1 MALFESFTANLE
13 QQEWRYAK
21 VILAV
26 SGGSDSMCMAQLFA
40 NAKHYFTK
48 SPYGLAGFD
57 FVIAHC
63 NFQLRGADS
72 EQDAALVKEWATV
85 NEVPYYQNTFD
96 TAGIVAAE
104 GNVQLVARRLRYE
117 WFEAL
122 RKELNFDYIAT
133 AHHQQDSV
141 ETLLMNF
148 FKGTGI
154 EGLHGILPE
163 KGRIIRPLL
172 TFNKT
177 ALAAYANQE
186 NISWR
191 EDVSNQKTD
200 YLRNKVRLELLP
212 AIESIFPNAVNAIYQ
227 NSLRFGEI
235 EQLYKQSIQGYRKKL
250 VEQRGKDLY
259 IPLRKLVH
267 CQPLATIVYELLKP
281 FGLGPNQLHD
291 ALQLIDSDSGRYI
304 NFEQYRLLKD
314 RNFFII
320 TPIEAGYSENIL
332 IEDQSAH
339 IEREQFTLKSKWVDE
354 MPKPAQIAASEAYI
368 DAKSLSFPLLLRPWR
383 MGDYLY
389 PIGMGMKK
397 KKVKKLLIDLKIP
410 QHEKEQVWVVESN
423 KKIVWVCGIRSD
435 ERFKVGPATKDILH
449 LHFQKNNP

>member
-1 MALFESFTANLE
+1 MTLFHSFTANLE

-21 VILAV
+21 IVLAV
-26 SGGSDSMCMAQLFA
+26 SGGIDSMCLAKLFA
-40 NAKHYFTK
+40 TAKQYFTK

-72 EQDAALVKEWATV
+72 EQDAALVKEWAAA
-85 NEVPYYQNTFD
+85 NEIPYYQNTFD
-96 TAGIVAAE
+96 TAGIVAEA

-172 TFNKT
+172 SFHKT
-177 ALAAYANQE
+177 ELAAYAAGE

-212 AIESIFPNAVNAIYQ
+212 AIESIFPNAVNSLYQ

-304 NFEQYRLLKD
+304 NLEQYRLLKD

-320 TPIEAGYSENIL
+320 TTIEAGYSENIL
-332 IEDQSAH
+332 IEDQVIH
-339 IEREQFTLKSKWVDE
+339 IEREQFTLKSKRVDE

-368 DAKSLSFPLLLRPWR
+368 DVKALSFPLLLRPWR

-410 QHEKEQVWVVESN
+410 QHEKEQVWVLESN
-423 KKIVWVCGIRSD
+423 KKIVWVCGLRSD

-449 LHFQKNNP
+449 LHFQKNNT

>member
-1 MALFESFTANLE
+1 MTLFQSFTANLE

-26 SGGSDSMCMAQLFA
+26 SGGSDSMCMAQLFTA
-40 NAKHYFTK
+40 AKQYFAK

-63 NFQLRGADS
+63 NFQLRGQDS
-72 EQDAALVKEWATV
+72 EKDAGLVKEWAAL
-85 NEVPYYQNTFD
+85 NKIPYYQNTFD
-96 TAGIVAAE
+96 TAAIVAKE

-122 RKELNFDYIAT
+122 RKELGFDYIAT

-172 TFNKT
+172 PFNKAELT
-177 ALAAYANQE
+177 AYAEQE
-186 NISWR
+186 NIGWR

-212 AIESIFPNAVNAIYQ
+212 AIESIFPNALNSIYQ

-259 IPLRKLVH
+259 LPLRKLVH

-281 FGLGPNQLHD
+281 FGLGPNQLQD
-291 ALQLIDSDSGRYI
+291 VLQLIDSDSGRYI

-320 TPIEAGYSENIL
+320 TPMEAAHSENIL
-332 IEDQSAH
+332 IEDQVVH
-339 IEREQFTLKSKWVDE
+339 IERDPFTFKSKRVHE

-368 DAKSLSFPLLLRPWR
+368 DARSLSFPLLLRPWR
-383 MGDYLY
+383 VGDYLY

-410 QHEKEQVWVVESN
+410 QHEKEQVWVLESN

-449 LHFQKNNP
+449 LHFQKSNT

>member
-1 MALFESFTANLE
+1 MTLFHSFAANLE
-13 QQEWRYAK
+13 HQEWRYAK

-26 SGGSDSMCMAQLFA
+26 SGGVDSMCMAQLFA
-40 NAKHYFTK
+40 AAKQYFAK

-63 NFQLRGADS
+63 NFQLRGQDS
-72 EQDAALVKEWATV
+72 TEDAGLVKGWAAL
-85 NEVPYYQNTFD
+85 NNVPYYQNTFD

-122 RKELNFDYIAT
+122 RKELSFDYIAT

-141 ETLLMNF
+141 ETMLMNF

-177 ALAAYANQE
+177 DLTAYAEQE
-186 NISWR
+186 NIGWR

-212 AIESIFPNAVNAIYQ
+212 AIETVFPNAVHAIYQ

-235 EQLYKQSIQGYRKKL
+235 EQLYKQSIQRYRKKL

-281 FGLGPNQLHD
+281 FGLGPNQLQD
-291 ALQLIDSDSGRYI
+291 ALQLINSDSGRYI

-320 TPIEAGYSENIL
+320 TPMAADHSENIL
-332 IEDQSAH
+332 IEAPGAA
-339 IEREQFTLKSKWVDE
+339 IEREQFTLRSKRVND
-354 MPKPAQIAASEAYI
+354 MPKPAQIGASEAYI
-368 DAKSLSFPLLLRPWR
+368 DAASLSFPLLLRPWR

-397 KKVKKLLIDLKIP
+397 KKIKKLLIDLKIP
-410 QHEKEQVWVVESN
+410 QHEKEQVWVIESN

-435 ERFKVGPATKDILH
+435 ERFKVSPATKDILH
-449 LHFQKNNP
+449 LHFQKSNP

>member
-1 MALFESFTANLE
+1 LTLFPSFAANLE

-21 VILAV
+21 IILAV
-26 SGGSDSMCMAQLFA
+26 SGGIDSMCMALLFA
-40 NAKHYFTK
+40 QAKQYFTK

-63 NFQLRGADS
+63 NFQLRGEDS
-72 EQDAALVKEWATV
+72 EQDAALVKDWAALKGI
-85 NEVPYYQNTFD
+85 PYYQNTFD
-96 TAGIVAAE
+96 TPEIIKEE
-104 GNVQLVARRLRYE
+104 GNVQIVARRLRYE

-172 TFNKT
+172 SFNKT
-177 ALAAYANQE
+177 DIAAYAAQE
-186 NISWR
+186 KLVWR

-212 AIESIFPNAVNAIYQ
+212 GIEKVFPNAVTSIYQ

-235 EQLYKQSIQGYRKKL
+235 EELYKQSIQGYRKKL

-259 IPLRKLVH
+259 IPLRKLVQ
-267 CQPLATIVYELLKP
+267 CRPLSTIVYELLKP
-281 FGLGPNQLHD
+281 FGLGPAQLHD

-320 TPIEAGYSENIL
+320 TPLETKNSDNIL
-332 IEDQSAH
+332 VEEPTVH
-339 IEREQFTLKSKWVDE
+339 FENEQFSFRSKPVKD
-354 MPKPAQIAASEAYI
+354 MPKPAQIAAAEAYI
-368 DAKSLSFPLLLRPWR
+368 DVKHLKFPLLLRPWR
-383 MGDYLY
+383 IGDYLY

-410 QHEKEQVWVVESN
+410 QHEKDAVWVLESN

-435 ERFKVGPATKDILH
+435 ERFKVKPETKDILH
-449 LHFQKNNP
+449 LHFQKNNT

>member
-1 MALFESFTANLE
+1 LTLFHSFTANLE
-13 QQEWRYAK
+13 QQGWRYAK
-21 VILAV
+21 VVLAV
-26 SGGSDSMCMAQLFA
+26 SGGSDSMCMAKLFA
-40 NAKHYFTK
+40 AAKQYFTK

-96 TAGIVAAE
+96 TAGIVAE
-104 GNVQLVARRLRYE
+104 ESNVQLVARRLRYE

-163 KGRIIRPLL
+163 KGHIIRPLL

-177 ALAAYANQE
+177 ELTAYAILE

-212 AIESIFPNAVNAIYQ
+212 VIENIFPNAVNAIYQ

-235 EQLYKQSIQGYRKKL
+235 GQLYQQSVQGYRKKL

-267 CQPLATIVYELLKP
+267 CRPLATIVYELLKP
-281 FGLGPNQLHD
+281 FGLGPSQLPD

-304 NFEQYRLLKD
+304 NFDQYRLLKD

-332 IEDQSAH
+332 IEEQVTH
-339 IEREQFTLKSKWVDE
+339 IERQQFTLKSKLVDA

-410 QHEKEQVWVVESN
+410 QHEKEQVWVLESN

-449 LHFQKNNP
+449 LHFQKNNT

>member
-1 MALFESFTANLE
+1 MTLFPSFAANLE

-21 VILAV
+21 IILAV
-26 SGGSDSMCMAQLFA
+26 SGGIDSMCMALLFA
-40 NAKHYFTK
+40 QAKQYFTK

-63 NFQLRGADS
+63 NFQLRGEDS
-72 EQDAALVKEWATV
+72 EQDAALVKEWAKLKGI
-85 NEVPYYQNTFD
+85 PYYQNTFD
-96 TAGIVAAE
+96 TPNIIKEE
-104 GNVQLVARRLRYE
+104 GNVQIVARRLRYE

-172 TFNKT
+172 SFNKT
-177 ALAAYANQE
+177 DIAAYATHE
-186 NISWR
+186 NLAWR

-212 AIESIFPNAVNAIYQ
+212 EIEKIFPNAVSSIYQ

-235 EQLYKQSIQGYRKKL
+235 EELYKQSIQGYRKKL

-259 IPLRKLVH
+259 IPLRKLVQ
-267 CQPLATIVYELLKP
+267 CRPLSTIVYELLKP
-281 FGLGPNQLHD
+281 FGLGPAQLPD

-320 TPIEAGYSENIL
+320 TPLETKNSDNIL
-332 IEDQSAH
+332 VEEDTGH
-339 IEREQFTLKSKWVDE
+339 IE
-354 MPKPAQIAASEAYI
+354 
-368 DAKSLSFPLLLRPWR
+368 
-383 MGDYLY
+383 
-389 PIGMGMKK
+389 
-397 KKVKKLLIDLKIP
+397 
-410 QHEKEQVWVVESN
+410 N
-423 KKIVWVCGIRSD
+423 
-435 ERFKVGPATKDILH
+435 
-449 LHFQKNNP
+449 

>member
-1 MALFESFTANLE
+1 MTLFHSFTANLE

-26 SGGSDSMCMAQLFA
+26 SGGIDSICMAQLFA
-40 NAKHYFTK
+40 AAKHYFSK
-48 SPYGLAGFD
+48 SPYGPAGFD

-63 NFQLRGADS
+63 NFQLRGQDS
-72 EQDAALVKEWATV
+72 EKDAGLVKEWASL
-85 NEVPYYQNTFD
+85 NDVPYYQNTFD
-96 TAGIVAAE
+96 TAGIVAEA
-104 GNVQLVARRLRYE
+104 GNVQIVARRLRYE
-117 WFEAL
+117 WFETL

-141 ETLLMNF
+141 ETMLMNF

-177 ALAAYANQE
+177 ELLAYAEQE

-191 EDVSNQKTD
+191 EDISNQKTD
-200 YLRNKVRLELLP
+200 YLRNKVRLDLLP
-212 AIESIFPNAVNAIYQ
+212 AIENIFPNAVHLIYQ

-259 IPLRKLVH
+259 IPLRKLIH

-281 FGLGPNQLHD
+281 FGLGPNQLKD

-320 TPIEAGYSENIL
+320 TPIEADHSENIL
-332 IEDQSAH
+332 VEDQVAH
-339 IEREQFTLKSKWVDE
+339 IQKEQFSFKSKRVTE

-368 DAKSLSFPLLLRPWR
+368 DASSLTFPLLLRPWR

-410 QHEKEQVWVVESN
+410 QHEKEQVWVLESN

-435 ERFKVGPATKDILH
+435 ERFKVNPATKDILH
-449 LHFQKNNP
+449 LHFQKSNT

>member
-1 MALFESFTANLE
+1 MTLFQSFTANLE

-40 NAKHYFTK
+40 AAKQYFAK
-48 SPYGLAGFD
+48 SPYGPAGFD

-63 NFQLRGADS
+63 NFQLRGQDS
-72 EQDAALVKEWATV
+72 AEDAELVKKWATL

-96 TAGIVAAE
+96 TAGIVAEE

-122 RKELNFDYIAT
+122 RKELSFDYIAT
-133 AHHQQDSV
+133 AHHQLDSV

-154 EGLHGILPE
+154 EGLHGILPA

-177 ALAAYANQE
+177 ELAAYAGQE
-186 NISWR
+186 KIDWR
-191 EDVSNQKTD
+191 EDASNQKTD

-212 AIESIFPNAVNAIYQ
+212 AIENIFPNAVHSIYQ
-227 NSLRFGEI
+227 NSLRFGEV
-235 EQLYKQSIQGYRKKL
+235 EQLYKQSIQRYRKKL
-250 VEQRGKDLY
+250 LEQRGKDLY
-259 IPLRKLVH
+259 IPLRKLIH

-281 FGLGPNQLHD
+281 FGLGPNQLPD
-291 ALQLIDSDSGRYI
+291 ALQLMNSDSGRYI
-304 NFEQYRLLKD
+304 NFEHYRLLKD

-320 TPIEAGYSENIL
+320 TPITADHSENIL
-332 IEDQSAH
+332 IETPGML
-339 IEREQFTLKSKWVDE
+339 IEREQFTLQSKRVHE
-354 MPKPAQIAASEAYI
+354 LPKPAQIGASDAYI
-368 DAKSLSFPLLLRPWR
+368 DARLLSFPLLLRPWR

-397 KKVKKLLIDLKIP
+397 KKIKKLLIDLKIP
-410 QHEKEQVWVVESN
+410 QHEKEQVWVIESN

-449 LHFQKNNP
+449 LHFQKSNT

>member
-1 MALFESFTANLE
+1 MTLFHSFTANLE
-13 QQEWRYAK
+13 QQGWRYAK
-21 VILAV
+21 VVLAV
-26 SGGSDSMCMAQLFA
+26 SGGSDSMCMAKLFA
-40 NAKHYFTK
+40 AAKQYFTK

-96 TAGIVAAE
+96 TAGIVAEE

-163 KGRIIRPLL
+163 KGHIIRPLL

-177 ALAAYANQE
+177 ELTAYAILE

-212 AIESIFPNAVNAIYQ
+212 VIENIFPNAVNAIYQ

-235 EQLYKQSIQGYRKKL
+235 GQLYQQSVQGYRKKL

-267 CQPLATIVYELLKP
+267 CRPLATIVYELLKP
-281 FGLGPNQLHD
+281 FGLGPSQLPD

-304 NFEQYRLLKD
+304 NFDQYRLLKD

-332 IEDQSAH
+332 IEEQVNH
-339 IEREQFTLKSKWVDE
+339 IERQQFTLKSKLVDA

-410 QHEKEQVWVVESN
+410 QHEKEQVWVLESN

-449 LHFQKNNP
+449 LHFQKNNT

>member
-1 MALFESFTANLE
+1 MTLFQSFTATLE
-13 QQEWRYAK
+13 QQEWRQAK

-26 SGGSDSMCMAQLFA
+26 SGGIDSMCMAHLYTAAKRYFA
-40 NAKHYFTK
+40 K

-63 NFQLRGADS
+63 NFGLRGQDS
-72 EQDAALVKEWATV
+72 EQDAALVKEWATR
-85 NEVPYYQNTFD
+85 NEIPYYQNTFD
-96 TAGIVAAE
+96 TPAIVAE
-104 GNVQLVARRLRYE
+104 DGNVQIVARRLRYE

-172 TFNKT
+172 TFSKADLT
-177 ALAAYANQE
+177 AYAKAEEVN
-186 NISWR
+186 WR
-191 EDVSNQKTD
+191 EDISNQKTD

-212 AIESIFPNAVNAIYQ
+212 AIESIFPNAVNSIYQ

-235 EQLYKQSIQGYRKKL
+235 EQLYKQSIGGYRKKL

-259 IPLRKLVH
+259 IQLRKLVH

-320 TPIEAGYSENIL
+320 TPIEADHSENIL
-332 IEDQSAH
+332 IEDRIVH
-339 IEREQFTLKSKWVDE
+339 IDKEQFVFKSKRVNE

-368 DAKSLSFPLLLRPWR
+368 DAGSLTFPLLLRPWR

-397 KKVKKLLIDLKIP
+397 KKIKKVLIDLKMP
-410 QHEKEQVWVVESN
+410 QHEKEQVWVLESN
-423 KKIVWVCGIRSD
+423 KKIVWICGIRSD
-435 ERFKVGPATKDILH
+435 ERFKVSPATKDILH
-449 LHFQKNNP
+449 LHFQKSTT